1 MAGGSSRE
9 EEAVGAEAAA
19 GRTASDD
26 EGVTADAA
34 CHRERAIHWLGT
46 GVCCFLFSFFFSPVS
61 RFFIYLFRLGSRL
74 SLLPIFKRATAFV

>member
-1 MAGGSSRE
+1 MAGGSRE
-9 EEAVGAEAAA
+9 EEAVGAAA

-46 GVCCFLFSFFFSPVS
+46 GVSCFLFSFFFFFSLVS
-61 RFFIYLFRLGSRL
+61 RFLFIYF
-74 SLLPIFKRATAFV
+74 A